1 MRDTKSITEVELEA
15 ESIEVFSKLSSL
27 LDDKGQEL
35 LFKYDYIINKLNALN
50 QKKSL
55 MGT

>member
-1 MRDTKSITEVELEA
+1 MRDTKSITEVELVA